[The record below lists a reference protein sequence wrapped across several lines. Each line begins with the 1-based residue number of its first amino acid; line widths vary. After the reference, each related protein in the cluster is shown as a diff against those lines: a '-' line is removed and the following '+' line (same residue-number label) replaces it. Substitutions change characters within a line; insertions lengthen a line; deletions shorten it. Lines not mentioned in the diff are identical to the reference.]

1 MQMEDQ
7 GLIAG
12 HLFHSGASEGLGAGG
27 LLETRH
33 RQTTTIPRPGRV
45 CSGGQPTS
53 CSLPTLHVLPLTA
66 PRRTHRCP
74 GDAVHRVV
82 GPLAQSREGYVANRP
97 GERPARVSRRKLS
110 QNPASELEC
119 KNAKPN
125 LYFFQGCE

>member
-12 HLFHSGASEGLGAGG
+12 TSFPFWGLGGPGG
-27 LLETRH
+27 RGATGDH
-33 RQTTTIPRPGRV
+33 HHSTARQGVLR
-45 CSGGQPTS
+45 GQPTS

-66 PRRTHRCP
+66 PHRSHRSP
-74 GDAVHRVV
+74 GDAVHRVA
-82 GPLAQSREGYVANRP
+82 GPLAQSREGYVANKP
-97 GERPARVSRRKLS
+97 GERPAHISRRKLS

-119 KNAKPN
+119 KNPKPN